1 MLPREE
7 WGTSLAKK
15 QFLNNNKNLIYGDL
29 IITVTLLIVSNLYEI
44 SKEYLIYLVL
54 FMMIKSALVLF
65 VNYYQQVVKVK
76 DNNVEKESERRADV
90 DNWEELREK
99 EDFYV
104 LWVHQIKT
112 PIAALNLLLQDPDKN
127 EALCRQELFKIENYV
142 EMSLN
147 YLRFEAMSND
157 LGLKSYNLEN
167 MVKQV
172 IKKYSSVFI
181 YNHIAVNMENLD
193 CNILTDE
200 KWFCFV
206 LEQILSNALKYT
218 KKGSV
223 TFYAEQDGGS
233 IILKV
238 KDTGIGIRSEDIPRL
253 FQKGFTGYNGRI
265 DKKAS
270 GLGLYLCKN
279 ICDKLGHKL
288 SIDSKE
294 GEGTEVSITV
304 SKENVHTSDLTKM

>member
-1 MLPREE
+1 MLIKCV
-7 WGTSLAKK
+7 TVLA
-15 QFLNNNKNLIYGDL
+15 
-29 IITVTLLIVSNLYEI
+29 
-44 SKEYLIYLVL
+44 
-54 FMMIKSALVLF
+54 
-65 VNYYQQVVKVK
+65 VNYYRQIIK
-76 DNNVEKESERRADV
+76 DKEEPEAKEPERALNV
-90 DNWEELREK
+90 DNWDELREK

-147 YLRFEAMSND
+147 YLRFESMSND
-157 LGLKSYNLEN
+157 LGLKSYNLES

-172 IKKYSSVFI
+172 VKKYSSVFI
-181 YNHIAVNMENLD
+181 YNHIAVNMEDLD
-193 CNILTDE
+193 CDILTDE

-223 TFYAEQDGGS
+223 TFYAEQDGNNVK
-233 IILKV
+233 LKV

-270 GLGLYLCKN
+270 GLGLYLCKS
-279 ICDKLGHKL
+279 ICDKLGHAI
-288 SIDSKE
+288 SITSEE
-294 GEGTEVSITV
+294 GVGTEVCITV
-304 SKENVHTSDLTKM
+304 AREKVKTSDLTKM